1 MDVFRLNRS
10 DNMGMR
16 DGAPALMMRLGKDQE
31 AYDFMKWHATTG
43 NDMHYDWGDMDLPFL
58 DLHGEDV
65 FEPVAPLLQDPNGL
79 ELSHLVAMTLLKLRL
94 LLDLYSLKNS
104 TQVAKHLPQELLDH
118 VRKTLVGNTVV
129 SNHKILQ
136 EVRDGVDISPRI
148 RNVEAQVSLLFEEV
162 SNKNAHFWPAVV
174 DPGRNLNARPEY
186 FSQGDQAE
194 MQIMLQ
200 HNYEAWRETPGAI
213 AWVEDRLKTHKG

>member
-43 NDMHYDWGDMDLPFL
+43 NDMHYDWGNMDLPFL
-58 DLHGEDV
+58 NLRGENV
-65 FEPVAPLLQDPNGL
+65 SEPVAPLLQDPNGL
-79 ELSHLVAMTLLKLRL
+79 ELSHLVAMALLKLRL

-104 TQVAKHLPQELLDH
+104 TQVAEHLPQELLDH
-118 VRKTLVGNTVV
+118 VRETLVSNTVA
-129 SNHKILQ
+129 SNSKILQ
-136 EVRDGVDISPRI
+136 EVRDGVDITPRI
-148 RNVEAQVSLLFEEV
+148 RDVEAQVKFLFEQV
-162 SNKNAHFWPAVV
+162 SKKNAHFWSAVV
-174 DPGRNLNARPEY
+174 NPGRHLTARPEY
-186 FSQGDQAE
+186 FSRGDEAE

-200 HNYEAWRETPGAI
+200 HNYEAWRETPGAV
-213 AWVEDRLKTHKG
+213 AWVEDRLKSRAG